1 MALLNTTMACVPD
14 GFSFPRCLTV
24 LCRHSRD
31 IFTDGQGRYDL
42 PELGG

>member
-1 MALLNTTMACVPD
+1 MALLNTTMACAPRR
-14 GFSFPRCLTV
+14 FSFPHCLTV

-31 IFTDGQGRYDL
+31 DLTDGQGRYYF